1 MPASPMLARVKA
13 ELPLALKELEV
24 CVDADF
30 DSCAE
35 GRWHCRGGVGCE
47 GNLES
52 GALA

>member
-1 MPASPMLARVKA
+1 MPASPVLARVKV

-24 CVDADF
+24 GVDADF